1 MAAVIKIPYSRQ
13 LAEGYCL
20 PACAQMV
27 FAHLGI
33 SRSQP
38 ELARTLG
45 VIENLGVPASQVIRL
60 RSRQVEVIY
69 QTESSLVDIDK
80 WLQQGIPVIACV
92 QTRELSY
99 WRGQVA
105 QHVVL
110 VVGMDQTTVYLLD
123 PGYMDGVTTVSTTE
137 FFLAWDEMALAY
149 AVIYR
154 RK

>member
-1 MAAVIKIPYSRQ
+1 MAAIIRIPYSRQ

-33 SRSQP
+33 SCSQP

-45 VIENLGVPASQVIRL
+45 VIKNLGVPASQVIRL
-60 RSRQVEVIY
+60 RSRQVDVIY
-69 QTESSLVDIDK
+69 QTEGSLADIDK
-80 WLQQGIPVIACV
+80 WLQQGVPVIACV
-92 QTRELSY
+92 QTSELSY
-99 WRGQVA
+99 WHRQVA

-110 VVGMDQTTVYLLD
+110 IVGMDQTTIYLLD
-123 PGYMDGVTTVSTTE
+123 PAYTDTVIAVAINE
-137 FFLAWDEMALAY
+137 FFLAWDEMMLAY
-149 AVIYR
+149 AVIYG